1 MGAIKRTKHDVVFS
15 NYIRE
20 RDNWTCQR
28 PTCGKVYSKYIT
40 NHRRALHCSHFH
52 GRGNWA
58 VRFDPDNAVALCY
71 GCHRIMGANPEE
83 HREFIKSRLGA
94 KKFNALRL
102 RKNEV
107 VKKRLLQSKEFLKEL
122 QLMLEDVS
130 E

>member
-1 MGAIKRTKHDVVFS
+1 
-15 NYIRE
+15 
-20 RDNWTCQR
+20 
-28 PTCGKVYSKYIT
+28 
-40 NHRRALHCSHFH
+40 LHCSHFH

-102 RKNEV
+102 RKNQV